1 MFPLY
6 GEKENEE
13 KDQLRE
19 KWMITHIHMTPS
31 SGYWN
36 TQIPNIN
43 FKNYSPF
50 SETLYDTWVFSKS
63 SSQINN
69 GNHVK
74 KMVEMQYHFVGDRKK
89 YMENLFQ

>member
-50 SETLYDTWVFSKS
+50 SETLYDT
-63 SSQINN
+63 
-69 GNHVK
+69 
-74 KMVEMQYHFVGDRKK
+74 
-89 YMENLFQ
+89 